1 MAQLKYIGLVE
12 KTLIDVAP
20 LVTGTIIDVTDE
32 FAKRLLTAFPDQ
44 YESVSGQQTK
54 EVSKTPKEQTAKV
67 EDLPKTQSTEE
78 VKTDSSNEQT
88 N

>member
-44 YESVSGQQTK
+44 YESVSGQPAK
-54 EVSKTPKEQTAKV
+54 EVSKAPKEQTAKV
-67 EDLPKTQSTEE
+67 EDSSKTQSNEE
-78 VKTDSSNEQT
+78 AKTDSSNEQT

>member
-1 MAQLKYIGLVE
+1 MAQLKYIGLIE

-44 YESVSGQQTK
+44 YESVSGQQAK
-54 EVSKTPKEQTAKV
+54 EAPKASKAPTAKV
-67 EDLPKTQSTEE
+67 EDSPTTTPNEE
-78 VKTDSSNEQT
+78 VKTDSSDAPT